1 MKLGGV
7 DMGEFEYSGGALCL
21 DFANTWGNRSDAA
34 KDRLAGY
41 DDLLRWAAGSG
52 TLSDAERAE
61 LEKAARRSPEK
72 STAVFAEAVVIRE
85 SLFRICDAVAREVP
99 PAAADLEVLNRALA
113 AMPQRRLCRGGACC
127 EWRWPESLADLHR
140 ILWPVIRS
148 AADLLTSPD
157 AERIR
162 QCEAPDCSWLFL
174 DRSRGG
180 RRRWCDMSSC
190 GNRAKARRYYERH
203 HQQNT

>member
-1 MKLGGV
+1 
-7 DMGEFEYSGGALCL
+7 
-21 DFANTWGNRSDAA
+21 
-34 KDRLAGY
+34 
-41 DDLLRWAAGSG
+41 
-52 TLSDAERAE
+52 
-61 LEKAARRSPEK
+61 
-72 STAVFAEAVVIRE
+72 VIRE
-85 SLFRICDAVAREVP
+85 ALFRICDAVAGSVS
-99 PAAADLEVLNRALA
+99 PAAADLDVLNEGLESV
-113 AMPQRRLCRGGACC
+113 PQQRLCCSGACC
-127 EWRWPESLADLHR
+127 EWRWPDGPTDLR
-140 ILWPVIRS
+140 RVLWPIIRS
-148 AADLLTSPD
+148 AAHLLTSPD

>member
-1 MKLGGV
+1 MKIGGV
-7 DMGEFEYSGGALCL
+7 EMVEFEYSGGALCL
-21 DFANTWGNRSDAA
+21 DFANTWGNRSNAA
-34 KDRLAGY
+34 KDRLTGY
-41 DDLLRWAAGSG
+41 DDLLRWAAGSC
-52 TLSDAERAE
+52 TLSGAERVE
-61 LEKAARRSPEK
+61 LEKAARRSPGEA
-72 STAVFAEAVVIRE
+72 TAVFAEALVIR
-85 SLFRICDAVAREVP
+85 DAVAGNVS
-99 PAAADLEVLNRALA
+99 PAAADLEVLNEGLESVPR
-113 AMPQRRLCRGGACC
+113 QRLCCGGACC
-127 EWRWPESLADLHR
+127 EWRWPDGPPDLR
-140 ILWPVIRS
+140 RVLWPVIRS

-162 QCEAPDCSWLFL
+162 QCEAPDCCWLFL